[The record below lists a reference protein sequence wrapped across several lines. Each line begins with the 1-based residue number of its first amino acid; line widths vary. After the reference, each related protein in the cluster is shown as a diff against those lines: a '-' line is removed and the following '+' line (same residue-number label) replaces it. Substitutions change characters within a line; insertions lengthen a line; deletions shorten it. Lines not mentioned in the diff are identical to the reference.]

1 MSDPINNRPKTSSGK
16 RVQELDDFDDEEKV
30 YFFGDK
36 TEMGGN
42 DFEISQK
49 VQLMKNGHS
58 FTVTGWQHTW
68 EILKSESYLSNT

>member
-1 MSDPINNRPKTSSGK
+1 
-16 RVQELDDFDDEEKV
+16 
-30 YFFGDK
+30 
-36 TEMGGN
+36 MGGN